1 VLRPFLTHI
10 EKQCK
15 TTDKILLAVSG
26 GMDSMV
32 MLHLFHQAGFSIAVA
47 HCNFQLR
54 GEESD
59 EDEIFVAAKCKKW
72 GIPFHSIRF
81 DTNNYAIQH
90 GLSVQ
95 MAARELRYNWFHQ
108 VKEKENIDW
117 IATAHHLSDSVET
130 VLLNLSRGTSLDGL
144 LGIAEKN
151 GFVIRPLLFATHNE
165 ITNYAAETGVV
176 WREDRSNETDDYQRN
191 FIRHQVIPKLEQIN
205 PALEQSIA
213 KMVERLSGDGAIL
226 TQAIEVW
233 KKQFQRNENDKVIL
247 AKKGF
252 EPSLDDSYNSALLWR
267 LLRGFGFHFDQ
278 SKKIVQALNGQSGK
292 QFLSTSHQLVVD
304 REYLILV
311 PLSSELADVTI
322 EEGQVNAYMGN
333 RQLTF
338 LSTTIGGSIN
348 KEEAA
353 IVLDID
359 SLRFPL
365 TWRKWKAGDFFFPL
379 GMTGRKKISDFLVDQ
394 KVSLVDKGAVSVL
407 ESAGEIAWV
416 VGYRIDDRFKVKP
429 TTEHVLLITLA

>member
-10 EKQCK
+10 EKLCK

-95 MAARELRYNWFHQ
+95 MAARELRYSWFQQ
-108 VKEKENIDW
+108 VKEKENADW

-191 FIRHQVIPKLEQIN
+191 FIRHQIIPKLKQVN
-205 PALEQSIA
+205 PAFEQSIA
-213 KMVERLSGDGAIL
+213 KTVERLSGDGAIL

-278 SKKIVQALNGQSGK
+278 CKKIVQALNGQSGK
-292 QFLSTSHQLVVD
+292 QFLSTSHQLAVD

-311 PLSSELADVTI
+311 PLSSELAEVTI
-322 EEGQVNAYMGN
+322 EDGQVDAYMGN

-348 KEEAA
+348 NEEVA
-353 IVLDID
+353 IMLDID

-379 GMTGRKKISDFLVDQ
+379 GMTGRKKISDFLIDQ

-429 TTEHVLLITLA
+429 TTEHVLRIALA

>member
-1 VLRPFLTHI
+1 VLRPFLAHI
-10 EKQCK
+10 EKLCK

-32 MLHLFHQAGFSIAVA
+32 MLQLFHQAGFSIVVT

-54 GEESD
+54 GDESN
-59 EDEIFVAAKCKKW
+59 EDEKFVKAKCKNW
-72 GIPFHSIRF
+72 SIPFHSIRF
-81 DTNNYAIQH
+81 DTNNYATQH
-90 GLSVQ
+90 GLSIQ
-95 MAARELRYNWFHQ
+95 MAARELRYSWFHQ
-108 VKEKENIDW
+108 IKEKENADW

-165 ITNYAAETGVV
+165 ITNFAAETGVF

-191 FIRHQVIPKLEQIN
+191 FIRHQIVPKLKQIN
-205 PALEQSIA
+205 PAFEHSIE
-213 KMVERLSGDGAIL
+213 KMNERLSGELAIVSH
-226 TQAIEVW
+226 TVEIW
-233 KKQFQRNENDKVIL
+233 KKQFQKNENDKVIL

-252 EPSLDDSYNSALLWR
+252 EPNLDDSYNSALLWR
-267 LLRGFGFHFDQ
+267 LVRGFGFHFDQ
-278 SKKIVQALNGQSGK
+278 CKKIVQALNGQSGK

-311 PLSSELADVTI
+311 PLSSELAEVTI
-322 EEGQVNAYMGN
+322 EKGQVDAYMGN

-338 LSTTIGGSIN
+338 LTTIVGSSLN
-348 KEEAA
+348 SEEAA
-353 IVLDID
+353 ILLDGA

-365 TWRKWKAGDFFFPL
+365 TWRKWKAGDSFFPL
-379 GMTGRKKISDFLVDQ
+379 GMTGRKKISDFLIDQ

-429 TTEHVLLITLA
+429 TTKQVLLITLV

>member
-1 VLRPFLTHI
+1 
-10 EKQCK
+10 
-15 TTDKILLAVSG
+15 LAVSG

-191 FIRHQVIPKLEQIN
+191 FIRHQIIPKLKQVN
-205 PALEQSIA
+205 PDFEQSIA

-226 TQAIEVW
+226 THAIEVW

-311 PLSSELADVTI
+311 PLSSELAEVTI
-322 EEGQVNAYMGN
+322 EEGQVDAYMGN

-348 KEEAA
+348 NEEAA
-353 IVLDID
+353 IMLDID

-394 KVSLVDKGAVSVL
+394 KVSLVDKRAVSVL

>member
-1 VLRPFLTHI
+1 M
-10 EKQCK
+10 
-15 TTDKILLAVSG
+15 AVSG

-108 VKEKENIDW
+108 VKEKENADW

-191 FIRHQVIPKLEQIN
+191 FVRHQIVPKLKQIN
-205 PALEQSIA
+205 PAFEQSIA

-226 TQAIEVW
+226 THAIEVW
-233 KKQFQRNENDKVIL
+233 KKQFQKNENDKVIL

>member
-1 VLRPFLTHI
+1 M
-10 EKQCK
+10 
-15 TTDKILLAVSG
+15 AVSG

-54 GEESD
+54 GEDSD
-59 EDEIFVAAKCKKW
+59 EDENFVAAKCKKW

-81 DTNNYAIQH
+81 DTNNYATQH
-90 GLSVQ
+90 GLSIQ
-95 MAARELRYNWFHQ
+95 MAARELRYSWFHQ
-108 VKEKENIDW
+108 IKEKENADW

-144 LGIAEKN
+144 LGITEKK
-151 GFVIRPLLFATHNE
+151 GFVIRPLLFATHSE
-165 ITNYAAETGVV
+165 VTNYAAETGVV

-191 FIRHQVIPKLEQIN
+191 FIRHQIVPKLKQIN
-205 PALEQSIA
+205 PAFEQSIA

-233 KKQFQRNENDKVIL
+233 KKQFQKNENDKVIL

-252 EPSLDDSYNSALLWR
+252 EPNLDDSYNSALLWR
-267 LLRGFGFHFDQ
+267 LVRGFGFHFDQ
-278 SKKIVQALNGQSGK
+278 CKKIVYTLNGQSGK
-292 QFLSTSHQLVVD
+292 KFLSTSHQLVVD
-304 REYLILV
+304 RELLILA

-322 EEGQVNAYMGN
+322 DEGQVNAYFGN
-333 RQLTF
+333 KQLTF
-338 LSTTIGGSIN
+338 LTTINGSSLN
-348 KEEAA
+348 GEETATM
-353 IVLDID
+353 LDRA

-365 TWRKWKAGDFFFPL
+365 TWRKWRAGDSFFPL
-379 GMTGRKKISDFLVDQ
+379 GMTGRKKISDFLIDQ
-394 KVSLVDKGAVSVL
+394 KVSLIEKEAVSVL

-416 VGYRIDDRFKVKP
+416 VGYRIDDRFKVKT
-429 TTEHVLLITLA
+429 TTEHVLRIALA

>member
-1 VLRPFLTHI
+1 M
-10 EKQCK
+10 
-15 TTDKILLAVSG
+15 AVSG

-32 MLHLFHQAGFSIAVA
+32 MLQLFHQAGLSIAVA

-59 EDEIFVAAKCKKW
+59 EDENFVAAKCKKW

-90 GLSVQ
+90 GQSIQ

-108 VKEKENIDW
+108 VKEKENADW

-130 VLLNLSRGTSLDGL
+130 VLLNLSRGTGLDGL
-144 LGIAEKN
+144 VGIAEKN
-151 GFVIRPLLFATHNE
+151 EFVIRPLLFATHSE
-165 ITNYAAETGVV
+165 VTNYAAETGVV

-191 FIRHQVIPKLEQIN
+191 FIRHQIIPKLKQVN
-205 PALEQSIA
+205 PAFEQSIV
-213 KMVERLSGDGAIL
+213 KTVERLSGDGAIL

-267 LLRGFGFHFDQ
+267 LVRGFGFHFDQ
-278 SKKIVQALNGQSGK
+278 CKKIVHALNGQSGK
-292 QFLSTSHQLVVD
+292 KFLSTSHQLVVD
-304 REYLILV
+304 REHLILAT
-311 PLSSELADVTI
+311 LSSKLAEVTI
-322 EEGQVNAYMGN
+322 EEGQVDAYMGN

-338 LSTTIGGSIN
+338 LSTTIGSSIN
-348 KEEAA
+348 NEEAA
-353 IVLDID
+353 TMLDIA

-365 TWRKWKAGDFFFPL
+365 TWRKWRAGDSFFPL
-379 GMTGRKKISDFLVDQ
+379 GMTGRKKISDFLIDK
-394 KVSLVDKGAVSVL
+394 KVSLIEKEAVSVL

-416 VGYRIDDRFKVKP
+416 VGYRIDDRFKVKT
-429 TTEHVLLITLA
+429 TTEHVLLIMLA

>member
-10 EKQCK
+10 EKLCK

-32 MLHLFHQAGFSIAVA
+32 MLHLFLQAGFSVAVA

-59 EDEIFVAAKCKKW
+59 EDENFVAAKCKKW

-90 GLSVQ
+90 GLSIQ

-108 VKEKENIDW
+108 VKEKENADW

-130 VLLNLSRGTSLDGL
+130 VLLNLTRGTGLDGL
-144 LGIAEKN
+144 VGIAHKN
-151 GFVIRPLLFATHNE
+151 DFVIRPLLFATHKE
-165 ITNYAAETGVV
+165 VANYAAETGVI

-191 FIRHQVIPKLEQIN
+191 FVRHQIIPKLEQIN
-205 PALEQSIA
+205 PAFEQSIA

-233 KKQFQRNENDKVIL
+233 KKQFQKNENDKVIL

-252 EPSLDDSYNSALLWR
+252 EPNLDDSYNSALLWR
-267 LLRGFGFHFDQ
+267 LVRGFGFHFDQ
-278 SKKIVQALNGQSGK
+278 YVWVDLATHDGQVEVSVRDDGIGFEPSAQSG
-292 QFLSTSHQLVVD
+292 SAYGLVGMRFRV
-304 REYLILV
+304 EAEGGTMAVMSAPGQGTLIR
-311 PLSSELADVTI
+311 VTLPGSA
-322 EEGQVNAYMGN
+322 EGTA
-333 RQLTF
+333 
-338 LSTTIGGSIN
+338 
-348 KEEAA
+348 
-353 IVLDID
+353 
-359 SLRFPL
+359 
-365 TWRKWKAGDFFFPL
+365 
-379 GMTGRKKISDFLVDQ
+379 
-394 KVSLVDKGAVSVL
+394 
-407 ESAGEIAWV
+407 
-416 VGYRIDDRFKVKP
+416 
-429 TTEHVLLITLA
+429 

>member
-1 VLRPFLTHI
+1 
-10 EKQCK
+10 
-15 TTDKILLAVSG
+15 LAVSG

-54 GEESD
+54 GEDSD
-59 EDEIFVAAKCKKW
+59 EDENFVAAKCKKW
-72 GIPFHSIRF
+72 SIPFHSIRF

-108 VKEKENIDW
+108 VKEKENADW

-191 FIRHQVIPKLEQIN
+191 FVRHQIVPKLKQIN
-205 PALEQSIA
+205 PAFEQSIA

-226 TQAIEVW
+226 THAIEVW
-233 KKQFQRNENDKVIL
+233 KKQFQKNENDKVIL

>member
-10 EKQCK
+10 EKLCK

-54 GEESD
+54 GEDSD
-59 EDEIFVAAKCKKW
+59 EDENFVAAKCKKW

-81 DTNNYAIQH
+81 DTNNYATQH
-90 GLSVQ
+90 GLSIQ
-95 MAARELRYNWFHQ
+95 MAARELRYSWFHQ
-108 VKEKENIDW
+108 IKEKENADW

-144 LGIAEKN
+144 LGITEKK
-151 GFVIRPLLFATHNE
+151 GFVIRPLLFATHSE
-165 ITNYAAETGVV
+165 VTNYAAETGVV

-191 FIRHQVIPKLEQIN
+191 FIRHQIVPKLKQIN
-205 PALEQSIA
+205 PAFEQSIA

-233 KKQFQRNENDKVIL
+233 KKQFQKNENDKVIL

-252 EPSLDDSYNSALLWR
+252 EPNLDDSYNSALLWR
-267 LLRGFGFHFDQ
+267 LVRGFGFHFDQ
-278 SKKIVQALNGQSGK
+278 CKKIVYTLNGQSGK
-292 QFLSTSHQLVVD
+292 KFLSTSHQLVVD
-304 REYLILV
+304 RELLILA

-322 EEGQVNAYMGN
+322 DEGQVNAYFGN
-333 RQLTF
+333 KQLTF
-338 LSTTIGGSIN
+338 LTTINGSSLN
-348 KEEAA
+348 GEETATM
-353 IVLDID
+353 LDRA

-365 TWRKWKAGDFFFPL
+365 TWRKWRAGDSFFPL
-379 GMTGRKKISDFLVDQ
+379 GMTGRKKISDFLIDQ
-394 KVSLVDKGAVSVL
+394 KVSLIEKEAVSVL

-416 VGYRIDDRFKVKP
+416 VGYRIDDRFKVKT
-429 TTEHVLLITLA
+429 TTEHVLRIALA

>member
-1 VLRPFLTHI
+1 MLRPFLTHI
-10 EKQCK
+10 EKLCK

-32 MLHLFHQAGFSIAVA
+32 MLHLFLQAGFSVAVA

-59 EDEIFVAAKCKKW
+59 EDENFVAAKCEKW

-90 GLSVQ
+90 GLSIQ

-108 VKEKENIDW
+108 VKEKENADW

-130 VLLNLSRGTSLDGL
+130 VLLNLTRGTGLDGL
-144 LGIAEKN
+144 VGIAHKN
-151 GFVIRPLLFATHNE
+151 DFVIRPLLFATHKE
-165 ITNYAAETGVV
+165 VANYAAETGVI

-191 FIRHQVIPKLEQIN
+191 FVRHQIIPKLEQIN
-205 PALEQSIA
+205 PAFEQSIA

-233 KKQFQRNENDKVIL
+233 KKQFQKNENDKVIL

-252 EPSLDDSYNSALLWR
+252 EPNLDDSYNSALLWR
-267 LLRGFGFHFDQ
+267 IVRGFGFHFDQ
-278 SKKIVQALNGQSGK
+278 CKKIVHALNGQSGK
-292 QFLSTSHQLVVD
+292 KFLSTSHQLVVD
-304 REYLILV
+304 RELLILA
-311 PLSSELADVTI
+311 PLSSELAEVTI
-322 EEGQVNAYMGN
+322 DEGLVNAYLGN
-333 RQLTF
+333 KQLTF
-338 LSTTIGGSIN
+338 LTTINGSSLN
-348 KEEAA
+348 SKENATM
-353 IVLDID
+353 LDRASI
-359 SLRFPL
+359 RFPL
-365 TWRKWKAGDFFFPL
+365 IWRKWKAGDSFFPL
-379 GMTGRKKISDFLVDQ
+379 GMTGRKKISDFLIDQ
-394 KVSLVDKGAVSVL
+394 KVSLIEKEAISVL

-416 VGYRIDDRFKVKP
+416 VGYRIDDRFKVKT
-429 TTEHVLLITLA
+429 TTEHVLLITIA

>member
-1 VLRPFLTHI
+1 M
-10 EKQCK
+10 
-15 TTDKILLAVSG
+15 AVSG

-32 MLHLFHQAGFSIAVA
+32 MLHLFLQAGFSVAVA

-59 EDEIFVAAKCKKW
+59 EDENFVAAKCKKW

-90 GLSVQ
+90 GLSIQ

-108 VKEKENIDW
+108 VKEKENADW

-130 VLLNLSRGTSLDGL
+130 VLLNLTRGTGLDGL
-144 LGIAEKN
+144 VGIAHKN
-151 GFVIRPLLFATHNE
+151 DFVIRPLLFATHKE
-165 ITNYAAETGVV
+165 VANYAAETGVI

-191 FIRHQVIPKLEQIN
+191 FVRHQIIPKLEQIN
-205 PALEQSIA
+205 PAFEQSIA

-233 KKQFQRNENDKVIL
+233 KKQFQKNENDKVIL

-252 EPSLDDSYNSALLWR
+252 EPNLDDSYNSALLWR
-267 LLRGFGFHFDQ
+267 IVRGFGFHFDQ
-278 SKKIVQALNGQSGK
+278 CKKIVHALNGQSGK
-292 QFLSTSHQLVVD
+292 KFLSTSHQLVVD
-304 REYLILV
+304 RELLILA
-311 PLSSELADVTI
+311 PLSSELAEVTI
-322 EEGQVNAYMGN
+322 DEGQVNAYLGN
-333 RQLTF
+333 KQLTF
-338 LSTTIGGSIN
+338 LTTINGSSLFS
-348 KEEAA
+348 KENATM
-353 IVLDID
+353 LDRASI
-359 SLRFPL
+359 RFPL
-365 TWRKWKAGDFFFPL
+365 IWRKWKAGDSFFPL
-379 GMTGRKKISDFLVDQ
+379 GMTGRKKISDFLIDQ
-394 KVSLVDKGAVSVL
+394 KVSLIEKEAISVL

-416 VGYRIDDRFKVKP
+416 VGYRIDDRFKVKT

>member
-10 EKQCK
+10 ENLCK

-32 MLHLFHQAGFSIAVA
+32 MLHLFLQAGFSVAVA

-59 EDEIFVAAKCKKW
+59 EDENFVAAKCKKW
-72 GIPFHSIRF
+72 GIPFHSIQF

-90 GLSVQ
+90 GLSIQ

-108 VKEKENIDW
+108 VKEKENANW
-117 IATAHHLSDSVET
+117 IATAHHLSDSIET
-130 VLLNLSRGTSLDGL
+130 VLLNLTRGTGLDGL
-144 LGIAEKN
+144 VGIADKN
-151 GFVIRPLLFATHNE
+151 DFVIRPLLFATHKE
-165 ITNYAAETGVV
+165 VANYAAETGVI

-191 FIRHQVIPKLEQIN
+191 FVRHQIIPKLEQIN
-205 PALEQSIA
+205 PAFEQSIA
-213 KMVERLSGDGAIL
+213 KTVERLSGDGAIL

-233 KKQFQRNENDKVIL
+233 KKQFQKNENDKVIL

-252 EPSLDDSYNSALLWR
+252 EPNLDFSYNSALLWR
-267 LLRGFGFHFDQ
+267 LVRGFGFHFDQ
-278 SKKIVQALNGQSGK
+278 CKKIVHALNGQSGK
-292 QFLSTSHQLVVD
+292 KFLSTSHQLVVD
-304 REYLILV
+304 RELLILA
-311 PLSSELADVTI
+311 PLSAELAEVTI
-322 EEGQVNAYMGN
+322 DEGQVDAYMGN

-338 LSTTIGGSIN
+338 LTTIVGSSL
-348 KEEAA
+348 KSEEAA
-353 IVLDID
+353 ILLDGA

-365 TWRKWKAGDFFFPL
+365 TWRKWKAGDSFFPL
-379 GMTGRKKISDFLVDQ
+379 GMTGRKKISDFLIDQ
-394 KVSLVDKGAVSVL
+394 KVSLIEKEAVTVL

-416 VGYRIDDRFKVKP
+416 VGYRIDDRFKVKT

>member
-1 VLRPFLTHI
+1 M
-10 EKQCK
+10 
-15 TTDKILLAVSG
+15 AVSG

-191 FIRHQVIPKLEQIN
+191 FIRHQIIPKLKQVN
-205 PALEQSIA
+205 PDFEQSIA

-226 TQAIEVW
+226 THAIEVW

-311 PLSSELADVTI
+311 PLSSELAEVTI
-322 EEGQVNAYMGN
+322 EEGQVDAYMGN

-348 KEEAA
+348 NEEAA
-353 IVLDID
+353 IMLDID

-394 KVSLVDKGAVSVL
+394 KVSLVDKRAVSVL

>member
-1 VLRPFLTHI
+1 
-10 EKQCK
+10 
-15 TTDKILLAVSG
+15 
-26 GMDSMV
+26 
-32 MLHLFHQAGFSIAVA
+32 
-47 HCNFQLR
+47 
-54 GEESD
+54 
-59 EDEIFVAAKCKKW
+59 
-72 GIPFHSIRF
+72 
-81 DTNNYAIQH
+81 
-90 GLSVQ
+90 
-95 MAARELRYNWFHQ
+95 MAARELRYNWFQQ
-108 VKEKENIDW
+108 VKEKENADW

-233 KKQFQRNENDKVIL
+233 KKQFQKNENDKVIL

>member
-1 VLRPFLTHI
+1 M
-10 EKQCK
+10 
-15 TTDKILLAVSG
+15 AVSG

-95 MAARELRYNWFHQ
+95 MAARELRYSWFQQ
-108 VKEKENIDW
+108 VKEKENADW

-176 WREDRSNETDDYQRN
+176 WREDRSNETDDYKRN
-191 FIRHQVIPKLEQIN
+191 FIRHQIIPKLKQVN
-205 PALEQSIA
+205 PAFKQSIA
-213 KMVERLSGDGAIL
+213 KTVERLSGDGAIL

-247 AKKGF
+247 AKNGF

-311 PLSSELADVTI
+311 PLSSELAEVTI
-322 EEGQVNAYMGN
+322 EEGQVDAYMGN

-353 IVLDID
+353 IMLDID

-429 TTEHVLLITLA
+429 TTEHVLRIALT

>member
-10 EKQCK
+10 EKLCK

-32 MLHLFHQAGFSIAVA
+32 MLQLFHQAGFSVAVA

-59 EDEIFVAAKCKKW
+59 EDENFVAAKCKKW

-90 GLSVQ
+90 GLSIQ
-95 MAARELRYNWFHQ
+95 MAARELRYSWFHQ
-108 VKEKENIDW
+108 IKEKENADW

-144 LGIAEKN
+144 LGITEKK
-151 GFVIRPLLFATHNE
+151 GFVIRPLLFATHSE
-165 ITNYAAETGVV
+165 VTNYAAETGVV
-176 WREDRSNETDDYQRN
+176 WREDRSNEKDDYHRN
-191 FIRHQVIPKLEQIN
+191 FVRHQIIPKLEQIN
-205 PALEQSIA
+205 PAFEQSIA

-233 KKQFQRNENDKVIL
+233 KKQFQKNENDKVIL

-311 PLSSELADVTI
+311 PLSSELAEVTI
-322 EEGQVNAYMGN
+322 EEGQVDAYMGN

-338 LSTTIGGSIN
+338 LTTIVGSSL
-348 KEEAA
+348 KSEEAA
-353 IVLDID
+353 ILLDGA

-365 TWRKWKAGDFFFPL
+365 TWRKWKAGDSFFPL
-379 GMTGRKKISDFLVDQ
+379 GMTGRKKISDFLIDQ
-394 KVSLVDKGAVSVL
+394 KVSLIEKEAVSVL

-416 VGYRIDDRFKVKP
+416 VGYRIDDRFKVKT

>member
-1 VLRPFLTHI
+1 M
-10 EKQCK
+10 
-15 TTDKILLAVSG
+15 AVSG

-32 MLHLFHQAGFSIAVA
+32 MLHLLHQAGFSIAVA

-95 MAARELRYNWFHQ
+95 MAARELRYSWFQQ
-108 VKEKENIDW
+108 VKEKENADW

-191 FIRHQVIPKLEQIN
+191 FIRHQIIPKLKQVN
-205 PALEQSIA
+205 PAFEQSIA
-213 KMVERLSGDGAIL
+213 KTVERLSGDGAIL

-311 PLSSELADVTI
+311 PLSSELAEVTI
-322 EEGQVNAYMGN
+322 EEGQVDAYMGN

-348 KEEAA
+348 NEEAA

-394 KVSLVDKGAVSVL
+394 KVSLADKGAVSVL

-429 TTEHVLLITLA
+429 TTEHVLRIALI

>member
-1 VLRPFLTHI
+1 MLRPFLTHI
-10 EKQCK
+10 EKLCK

-108 VKEKENIDW
+108 VKEKENADW

-191 FIRHQVIPKLEQIN
+191 FVRHQIVPKLKQIN
-205 PALEQSIA
+205 PAFEQSIA

-226 TQAIEVW
+226 THAIEVW
-233 KKQFQRNENDKVIL
+233 KKQFQKNENDKVIL